1 MSYSFFESIDTL
13 ASPMVVPK
21 DARPDS
27 ANELMRGVLSKC
39 SGAEWDSPRASRY
52 FVLDTEF
59 LWCQNQA
66 GDQTFNWA
74 LKMRHVKIELPEY
87 SDILPAEKHNKL
99 LIKLCYA
106 EKVWTFFALTE
117 ADFETWIAAFT
128 KVGLRTDLH
137 TRFKVSKII
146 GSGAFAKVYEGL
158 EKTKSRKFAIK
169 GFSKRTVEQ
178 GLKGKQSLANE
189 ISSLRRLSHANIS
202 KLHEVHETANSVY
215 LVFDLYEGGELHQ
228 LLKKKKRLAEEE
240 ARKVTLGLL
249 QGIRYL
255 AENHIAHRDLKPT
268 NIMLRKDADIEP
280 EDVVI
285 VDFGLCARTDQPDP
299 IFCRCGTPGHVAPEI
314 IEAASEAPGFVVSS
328 KCDVFSV
335 GVILYTMMAG
345 CNPFENGVW
354 VAEEVLRRNLECKID
369 FGHPSLAD
377 YSRELVTL
385 ARYMLRAEPDK
396 RITAERAVQIL
407 LSRPAIKVDE
417 GDFPAETEEFSPNE
431 LETKNLRFGSIR
443 TLEKKAPMSTS
454 NPFRNTGTLNFS
466 SLLSIQMHSGG
477 TLDNCE
483 QPKRVARVSLYKQSL
498 LGRTTKDALAP
509 LGPAD
514 QVDSPSLSLTLNLTK
529 TDESLQSGHNTPS
542 KGSKDSNLRL
552 APRKQRKKSAF
563 GPDMMATEDEFKSQT
578 DLHNS

>member
-1 MSYSFFESIDTL
+1 MSSGFFESIDGL

-21 DARPDS
+21 DARPDG
-27 ANELMRGVLSKC
+27 AGELMRGVLSKC
-39 SGAEWDSPRASRY
+39 SGAEWDSPRASRH
-52 FVLDTEF
+52 FVLDSEH
-59 LWCQNQA
+59 LWCRSPADGQA
-66 GDQTFNWA
+66 FSWA
-74 LKMRHVKIELPEY
+74 LRMRHVKLELPEY
-87 SDILPAEKHNKL
+87 SDILPAEKHNRL
-99 LIKLCYA
+99 LIKLCYG
-106 EKVWTFFALTE
+106 EKLWTFFALSE
-117 ADFETWIAAFT
+117 ADFEAWVQAFT
-128 KVGLRTDLH
+128 KVCLRTDLH
-137 TRFKVSKII
+137 SRFKVSKII

-158 EKTKSRKFAIK
+158 DKAKNRRFAIK

-189 ISSLRRLSHANIS
+189 ISSLRRLSHPNIS
-202 KLHEVHETANSVY
+202 KLHEVHETANSIY

-228 LLKKKKRLAEEE
+228 LLKKSKRLPEEQV
-240 ARKVTLGLL
+240 RKVSLGLL

-255 AENHIAHRDLKPT
+255 AENHVAHRDLKPT
-268 NIMLRKDADIEP
+268 NIMLRKDADLEP

-314 IEAASEAPGFVVSS
+314 IEAASEAPGFVVSA

-345 CNPFENGVW
+345 SNPFENGVW
-354 VAEEVLRRNLECKID
+354 VAEEVLRRNLECNID
-369 FGHPSLAD
+369 FDNPALAD
-377 YSRELVTL
+377 YSRELVAL
-385 ARYMLRAEPDK
+385 ARSMLRTKPDK
-396 RITAERAVQIL
+396 RITADRAVQIL

-454 NPFRNTGTLNFS
+454 NPLRNTGTLNFS
-466 SLLSIQMHSGG
+466 SLLSFQMHSGG

-483 QPKRVARVSLYKQSL
+483 QPRRVARVSLYKQSL

-509 LGPAD
+509 LGPAE
-514 QVDSPSLSLTLNLTK
+514 QVDSPSLSLTLNLTN
-529 TDESLQSGHNTPS
+529 TNESLMSGHNTPS

-563 GPDMMATEDEFKSQT
+563 GPDMMATEDEFQSQS
-578 DLHNS
+578 DLRHP

>member
-1 MSYSFFESIDTL
+1 MSYSFFESIDSL
-13 ASPMVVPK
+13 ASPMIVPK
-21 DARPDS
+21 DLRPDS
-27 ANELMRGVLSKC
+27 PNVLISGVLSKC
-39 SGAEWDSPRASRY
+39 SGVEWDSPRASRY
-52 FVLDTEF
+52 FVLDTEH
-59 LWCQNQA
+59 LWCQNHA

-99 LIKLCYA
+99 LIKLCYG
-106 EKVWTFFALTE
+106 EKVWTFFALSE
-117 ADFETWIAAFT
+117 ADFEAWISALT

-137 TRFKVSKII
+137 SRFKVSKII

-158 EKTKSRKFAIK
+158 EKTKHQRFAIK

-189 ISSLRRLSHANIS
+189 IASLRTLSHANIS

-228 LLKKKKRLAEEE
+228 HLKKKKPLPEEQV
-240 ARKVTLGLL
+240 RKITLGLL
-249 QGIRYL
+249 RGIKFL
-255 AENHIAHRDLKPT
+255 ADNHIAHRDLKPT
-268 NIMLRKDADIEP
+268 NIMLRKNADVEP

-314 IEAASEAPGFVVSS
+314 IEAASEAPGFVVSP

-335 GVILYTMMAG
+335 GVVLYTMMAG

-354 VAEEVLRRNLECKID
+354 VAEEVLRRNLECNID
-369 FGHPSLAD
+369 FSNPSLAD

-385 ARYMLRAEPDK
+385 ARSMLRIKPDK

-417 GDFPAETEEFSPNE
+417 GDFPAETEEFSIKE

-443 TLEKKAPMSTS
+443 TLEKKAPMSTG

-466 SLLSIQMHSGG
+466 SLLSIQMNSGG
-477 TLDNCE
+477 TLDQCDA
-483 QPKRVARVSLYKQSL
+483 PKRVARVSLYKQSL

-509 LGPAD
+509 LGPSEHL
-514 QVDSPSLSLTLNLTK
+514 DSPSLSLTLNLTK
-529 TDESLQSGHNTPS
+529 TDESLMSGHNTPS
-542 KGSKDSNLRL
+542 KGSKDSNLRM
-552 APRKQRKKSAF
+552 APRKERKKSAF
-563 GPDMMATEDEFKSQT
+563 GPEMMATEDEFKSQT
-578 DLHNS
+578 DLPLS